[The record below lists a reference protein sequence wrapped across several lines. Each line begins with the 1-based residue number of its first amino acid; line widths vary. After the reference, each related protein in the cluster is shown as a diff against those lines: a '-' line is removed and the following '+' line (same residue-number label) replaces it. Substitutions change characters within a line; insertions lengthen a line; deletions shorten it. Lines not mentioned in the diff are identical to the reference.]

1 MICIMVY
8 FYQLDENV
16 HESLY
21 IQRKLALI
29 QVIVFTMVYFNFANT
44 IQRIAVLQ
52 IIKVSSSS
60 KNAHIC

>member
-8 FYQLDENV
+8 FYQLDEHF
-16 HESLY
+16 HESFY
-21 IQRKLALI
+21 IQRKFALI